1 MSTTFFKLTEAY
13 RLPAP
18 SAKLRAIDLAGYESS
33 HEYWVNPC
41 SLFPPDDMGLNRF
54 LHPTENVMGNWGGDF
69 MIVGQDWA
77 QVSEAKKNKSFMTE
91 NPDKWPFDKNTKKI
105 FGNRGIMINACWMLK
120 NSTGPTGKIQHT
132 GAVKDI
138 HSIVWRASLNRF
150 KGKDVFISGLK
161 TCQEINTFFKTGLKC
176 SGVTDYF
183 VTNTVGGK
191 RFHLIPHLGSAG
203 LMNFKQDKE
212 GTPLKGNEAK
222 FEYIRNFANQYLG

>member
-1 MSTTFFKLTEAY
+1 
-13 RLPAP
+13 
-18 SAKLRAIDLAGYESS
+18 
-33 HEYWVNPC
+33 
-41 SLFPPDDMGLNRF
+41 
-54 LHPTENVMGNWGGDF
+54 MGNWGGDF